1 MATETLRLDIVADS
15 AQAKAELQKLNNQLA
30 IFERAVKKSTDPAQ
44 IQYLNKNIEFLR
56 GNIQTATTANQ
67 KFAQGSNQAAFA
79 LTNLGRIAQDAP
91 FGFIGIQNNLNPML
105 ESFQRLQ
112 QTTGSVGGA
121 LKAMASSLIG
131 PAGLGLALSVGGA
144 ALLMFGDRLFKTDNA
159 AKQAAE
165 SMGKLRDSAAKELVQ
180 FKKLTIVAADANIP
194 LVQRKQAVEDLQKN
208 YPAYLGNLSQEDI
221 LAGKIGNAYDQITN
235 ALRAKIALQAAE
247 ERVIPLIKQQLE
259 LAEKIANADKQIELA
274 KKDKINT
281 TEADI
286 RAQQEFARATGKGA
300 VTLSGSIQ
308 AQGKAAKVLKDELT
322 PAYNELNNQINKVFN
337 TMKPFIEASNGL
349 NEEYDKQKNK
359 VTELKDEVANYIKEL
374 LYLRTIQKQGMRDVS
389 ARPVLAGDYS
399 NPEVNISQDMVARTL
414 ATQQATKTQLD
425 YANALRLTT
434 MNEEAAAA
442 MTNVAMSAFN
452 SLGRAMLMG
461 QDIGE
466 ALGNTFKRLVVDLT
480 AMVAR
485 ALIFKAILK
494 SLELGA
500 TGGAS
505 AATGGGGFFGFLK
518 GLMGFADGGIASG
531 PKSGY
536 PVMLHGTEAV
546 LNPKQFKNLT
556 SNMMNIGAARGG
568 GMMNVQVE
576 GILRGQDIVLQRTRA
591 ERALGLRRG

>member
-1 MATETLRLDIVADS
+1 MATETLRLDIVANNKDAVAALKQTDS
-15 AQAKAELQKLNNQLA
+15 ELRKVSSTALKTGTDVAK
-30 IFERAVKKSTDPAQ
+30 
-44 IQYLNKNIEFLR
+44 
-56 GNIQTATTANQ
+56 
-67 KFAQGSNQAAFA
+67 GSNQAAFA

-112 QTTGSVGGA
+112 KETGSAGSA

-221 LAGKIGNAYDQITN
+221 LAGKLGGAYEKVTN

-247 ERVIPLIKQQLE
+247 EKVIPIIKEQLKVAE
-259 LAEKIANADKQIELA
+259 DLANEQKKIAALSGITAEDFKQAEKFA
-274 KKDKINT
+274 K
-281 TEADI
+281 
-286 RAQQEFARATGKGA
+286 ATGKINPFIG
-300 VTLSGSIQ
+300 LQ
-308 AQGKAAKVLKDELT
+308 AEAIAASQKIPELQK
-322 PAYNELNNQINKVFN
+322 AYNAFENQIQKLFG

-349 NEEYDKQKNK
+349 NEKYDEQKNK

-425 YANALRLTT
+425 YANALRLTAL
-434 MNEEAAAA
+434 EEEKIA
-442 MTNVAMSAFN
+442 MWAGIANNAFMAFQSSLIAGN
-452 SLGRAMLMG
+452 SVVDSLG
-461 QDIGE
+461 E
-466 ALGNTFKRLVVDLT
+466 AFKRLAIQIGVSLAKT
-480 AMVAR
+480 AALAGIISLLSGGKINFGSAFKLASKYTGALPFAR
-485 ALIFKAILK
+485 
-494 SLELGA
+494 E
-500 TGGAS
+500 GGV
-505 AATGGGGFFGFLK
+505 F
-518 GLMGFADGGIASG
+518 SG
-531 PKSGY
+531 PSSGY
-536 PVMLHGTEAV
+536 PAILHGTEAV

-556 SNMMNIGAARGG
+556 SNMMNVGAMRGMG
-568 GMMNVQVE
+568 QMQPANGQVV
-576 GILRGQDIVLQRTRA
+576 LRGQDLVLALDRA
-591 ERALGLRRG
+591 GVNLNLRRG

>member
-112 QTTGSVGGA
+112 KETGSAGSA

-131 PAGLGLALSVGGA
+131 PAGLGLALSVGSA

-221 LAGKIGNAYDQITN
+221 LAGKLGGAYEKVTN

-247 ERVIPLIKQQLE
+247 EKVIPIIKEQLKVAE
-259 LAEKIANADKQIELA
+259 DLANEQKKIAALSGITAEDFKQAEKFA
-274 KKDKINT
+274 K
-281 TEADI
+281 
-286 RAQQEFARATGKGA
+286 ATGKINPFIG
-300 VTLSGSIQ
+300 LQ
-308 AQGKAAKVLKDELT
+308 AEAIAASQKIPELQK
-322 PAYNELNNQINKVFN
+322 AYNAFENQIQKLFG

-349 NEEYDKQKNK
+349 NEKYDEQKNK

-466 ALGNTFKRLVVDLT
+466 ALGNTFKRLVVNLT
-480 AMVAR
+480 AMVAK
-485 ALIFKAILK
+485 ALIFKSILK

-505 AATGGGGFFGFLK
+505 AATSGGGFFGFLK